1 MVERA
6 SGPASTQGDGA
17 PAGPASFGYRQE
29 LRRSLGTG
37 ALLAYGLTLIA
48 PTAVCAAFGV
58 IYNASAGMVPLVYI
72 LGLVGMF
79 FTALSYVAM
88 SREFP
93 LAGSAYAYAKATF
106 GGSVG
111 FLAGWAVTLDYL
123 LSPAL
128 IYIAAAV
135 AVNSVVPGIPLWV
148 WGSALL
154 AINTVINLRGIQ
166 SVARVNSGLL
176 LLQVLALGLFVV
188 LAIAAVMAGRA
199 GAHLSPAP
207 LYDHSRIF
215 SGLAFGGVSIGMLNY
230 LGFDAISTLSEEA
243 QGGASS
249 VAKATVLS
257 LFLASAVFIG
267 ASYLACLFV
276 LRRPSFP
283 PGIPTYA
290 AFYDIAAIVG
300 GSWLKTV
307 LSIAGVF
314 LANVA
319 GALAAQAAIARLFF
333 GMARDGR
340 MPRSMAHV
348 HPRWRVPDR
357 ATLVVSAVTLVLIV
371 FFSTRLELLLTIVS
385 FGALTG
391 FLFVHAAV
399 VRHFLWKKGSRDW
412 LRHLL
417 APALGFV
424 VVALVIYS
432 MSGNAKRLGACWM
445 AVGVAIVLVGK
456 VIGGARRSQAG

>member
-1 MVERA
+1 MQPEGTQT
-6 SGPASTQGDGA
+6 GPAVS
-17 PAGPASFGYRQE
+17 GYRQE

-37 ALLAYGLTLIA
+37 DLLAYGLTLIS
-48 PTAVCAAFGV
+48 PTAPCAAFGI

-72 LGLVGMF
+72 IGLGAMF
-79 FTALSYVAM
+79 FTALSYMTM

-93 LAGSAYAYAKATF
+93 FAGSAYAYARGAF
-106 GGSVG
+106 GENVG

-135 AVNSVVPGIPLWV
+135 AIDAVLPGVPLWV

-154 AINTVINLRGIQ
+154 VLNTLINLRGIE
-166 SVARVNSGLL
+166 SVARVNAGLL
-176 LLQVLALGLFVV
+176 ALQVLAVALFLV
-188 LAIAAVMAGRA
+188 LATAAVIAGRA
-199 GAHLSPAP
+199 GAHFSLAP
-207 LYDHSRIF
+207 IHDGRRIF
-215 SGLAFGGVSIGMLNY
+215 SGLALGGVSIGVLNY

-243 QGGASS
+243 RGGAASIG
-249 VAKATVLS
+249 KATLLS
-257 LFLASAVFIG
+257 LFLTSGLFVSE
-267 ASYLACLFV
+267 SYLACLFT
-276 LRRPSFP
+276 LGRPSFP

-300 GSWLKTV
+300 GSWLKTI

-319 GALAAQAAIARLFF
+319 GALTAQAAIARLLYS
-333 GMARDGR
+333 MARDGR
-340 MPRSMAHV
+340 VPRSIAHV
-348 HPRWRVPDR
+348 HPKRRIPDR
-357 ATLVVSAVTLVLIV
+357 ATLVVSAITLGLIV

-391 FLFVHAAV
+391 FLFVHASV
-399 VRHFLWKKGSRDW
+399 MKHFLWGKGSRAW

-417 APALGFV
+417 APALGFAI
-424 VVALVIYS
+424 VALVIYS
-432 MSGNAKRLGACWM
+432 MSGNAKLLGGCWM
-445 AVGVAIVLVGK
+445 AAGVAVALLTTLT
-456 VIGGARRSQAG
+456 RRPRSGETA